1 MKEALKEIIK
11 DFGNGNNRFFVKY
24 RKKGG
29 ISTGTVIFKEADGT
43 RKEVDFMVFD
53 D

>member
-1 MKEALKEIIK
+1 MNEALKEIIK
-11 DFGNGNNRFFVKY
+11 DFGNETNRFFVKY

-29 ISTGTVIFKEADGT
+29 ISTGVVIFKKEDGT
-43 RKEVDFMVFD
+43 REEVEFTVFD